1 VKRTDIRGRP
11 IDYDAPGQIGRF
23 SPKQGKLKRKPLLNE
38 ALDRLAAYWDERG
51 EPGRPLLVTLS
62 QLMTLEKVPDE
73 LRLKWQPT
81 GQERYRGHLLF
92 VVDDAPTGVKSE

>member
-1 VKRTDIRGRP
+1 MKRTDIRGQP

-23 SPKQGKLKRKPLLNE
+23 TPPQQKLKRKPLLNE
-38 ALDRLAAYWDERG
+38 ALDKLASYWDEKG
-51 EPGRPLLVTLS
+51 EPNRPLHVTLD
-62 QLMTLEKVPDE
+62 QLKILEKVPDE

-92 VVDDAPTGVKSE
+92 VVDDDE